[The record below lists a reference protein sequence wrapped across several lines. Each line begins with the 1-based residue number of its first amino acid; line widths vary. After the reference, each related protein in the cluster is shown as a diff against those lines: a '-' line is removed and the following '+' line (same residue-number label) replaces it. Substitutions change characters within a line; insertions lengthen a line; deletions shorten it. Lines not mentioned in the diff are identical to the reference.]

1 MIENLIVAFS
11 GLMGFLTIL
20 IILVRYQT
28 NRITNIYLVI
38 IFSIVSTRMLLIG
51 AFNLENND
59 FITSLLDKYNNL
71 LIVVIPCSY
80 LYFLNL
86 VKDRKMMDLDNVK
99 HFIIPLLFNGIDF
112 VLDKKYIDIMR
123 SDFYYYTFFTLYTI
137 TYLTLNFNLLNKN
150 IWNRKGDI
158 GIVVKQNQLIKKW
171 SIFLFTMFVINAIR
185 IIIVLYWE
193 INNDSYSFGASFLW
207 ISGLFWLVLYFKIII
222 SPEILYGFTY
232 LNTAISEK
240 KKGDKT
246 TISFWNTNSNIVIA
260 NIQDKQL
267 KAKIKDSISNYM
279 ELVDQFSFHNNY
291 YRSIGFS
298 ITDLS
303 NKLNIPKSHLHYI
316 FKYHSKISFSEYK
329 KIVRIHDSLALISEG
344 YLATNTFDSLAKE
357 VGFKSYNTFFVSF
370 KDFTGVTPHEYLIK
384 FDCPFLVIT
393 L

>member
-1 MIENLIVAFS
+1 
-11 GLMGFLTIL
+11 
-20 IILVRYQT
+20 
-28 NRITNIYLVI
+28 
-38 IFSIVSTRMLLIG
+38 
-51 AFNLENND
+51 
-59 FITSLLDKYNNL
+59 
-71 LIVVIPCSY
+71 
-80 LYFLNL
+80 
-86 VKDRKMMDLDNVK
+86 MMDLDNVK

-123 SDFYYYTFFTLYTI
+123 SDFYYYAFFTLYTI
-137 TYLTLNFNLLNKN
+137 TYMTLNFNLLNKN

-171 SIFLFTMFVINAIR
+171 SIFLFSMFVINAIR

-232 LNTAISEK
+232 LNTSISEK

-291 YRSIGFS
+291 YRSMGFS

-329 KIVRIHDSLALISEG
+329 KIVRIHDSLSLISEG

-384 FDCPFLVIT
+384 LLKNKGANLT
-393 L
+393 A

>member
-171 SIFLFTMFVINAIR
+171 SIFLFSMFVINAIR

-193 INNDSYSFGASFLW
+193 INNDNYSFGASFLW
-207 ISGLFWLVLYFKIII
+207 ISGVFWLVLYFKIII

-240 KKGDKT
+240 KNGDKT
-246 TISFWNTNSNIVIA
+246 TISFWNINSNIVIA

-291 YRSIGFS
+291 YRSMGFS

-370 KDFTGVTPHEYLIK
+370 KDFTGVTPHEYLINLLK
-384 FDCPFLVIT
+384 NKGAN
-393 L
+393 

>member
-171 SIFLFTMFVINAIR
+171 SVFLFSMFVINAIR

-193 INNDSYSFGASFLW
+193 INNDNYSFGASFLW
-207 ISGLFWLVLYFKIII
+207 ISGVFWLVLYFKIII

-232 LNTAISEK
+232 LNTAINEK

-279 ELVDQFSFHNNY
+279 ELVDQFSFHTKY
-291 YRSIGFS
+291 YRSMGFS

-344 YLATNTFDSLAKE
+344 YLTTNTFDSLAKE
-357 VGFKSYNTFFVSF
+357 VGFKSYNTFFVCF

-384 FDCPFLVIT
+384 L
-393 L
+393 LKNKGAN

>member
-20 IILVRYQT
+20 IILIRYQT

-123 SDFYYYTFFTLYTI
+123 SDFYYYAFFTLYTI

-171 SIFLFTMFVINAIR
+171 SIFLFSMFVINAIR

-207 ISGLFWLVLYFKIII
+207 ISGLFWLVLYF
-222 SPEILYGFTY
+222 
-232 LNTAISEK
+232 
-240 KKGDKT
+240 
-246 TISFWNTNSNIVIA
+246 
-260 NIQDKQL
+260 
-267 KAKIKDSISNYM
+267 
-279 ELVDQFSFHNNY
+279 
-291 YRSIGFS
+291 
-298 ITDLS
+298 
-303 NKLNIPKSHLHYI
+303 
-316 FKYHSKISFSEYK
+316 
-329 KIVRIHDSLALISEG
+329 
-344 YLATNTFDSLAKE
+344 
-357 VGFKSYNTFFVSF
+357 
-370 KDFTGVTPHEYLIK
+370 
-384 FDCPFLVIT
+384 
-393 L
+393 

>member
-137 TYLTLNFNLLNKN
+137 TYLALNFNLLNKN

-193 INNDSYSFGASFLW
+193 INNDNYSFGASFLW

-279 ELVDQFSFHNNY
+279 ELVDQFSFHNNF
-291 YRSIGFS
+291 YRSMGFS

-370 KDFTGVTPHEYLIK
+370 KDFTGVTPHEYLINLLK
-384 FDCPFLVIT
+384 NKGAN
-393 L
+393 

>member
-171 SIFLFTMFVINAIR
+171 SIFLFSMFVINAIR

-193 INNDSYSFGASFLW
+193 INNDNYSFGASFLW

-279 ELVDQFSFHNNY
+279 ELVDQFSFHNNF
-291 YRSIGFS
+291 YRSMGFS

-370 KDFTGVTPHEYLIK
+370 KDFTGVTPHEYLINLLK
-384 FDCPFLVIT
+384 NKGAN
-393 L
+393 

>member
-158 GIVVKQNQLIKKW
+158 GIVVKQNQLIKK
-171 SIFLFTMFVINAIR
+171 
-185 IIIVLYWE
+185 
-193 INNDSYSFGASFLW
+193 
-207 ISGLFWLVLYFKIII
+207 
-222 SPEILYGFTY
+222 
-232 LNTAISEK
+232 
-240 KKGDKT
+240 
-246 TISFWNTNSNIVIA
+246 
-260 NIQDKQL
+260 
-267 KAKIKDSISNYM
+267 
-279 ELVDQFSFHNNY
+279 
-291 YRSIGFS
+291 
-298 ITDLS
+298 
-303 NKLNIPKSHLHYI
+303 
-316 FKYHSKISFSEYK
+316 
-329 KIVRIHDSLALISEG
+329 
-344 YLATNTFDSLAKE
+344 
-357 VGFKSYNTFFVSF
+357 
-370 KDFTGVTPHEYLIK
+370 
-384 FDCPFLVIT
+384 
-393 L
+393 

>member
-11 GLMGFLTIL
+11 GLMGFLTIF

-38 IFSIVSTRMLLIG
+38 IYSIVSTRMLLIG

-137 TYLTLNFNLLNKN
+137 TYLALNFNLLNKN

-171 SIFLFTMFVINAIR
+171 SIFLFSMFVINAIR

-193 INNDSYSFGASFLW
+193 INNDNYSFGASFLW

-279 ELVDQFSFHNNY
+279 ELVDQFSFHNNF
-291 YRSIGFS
+291 YRSMGFS

-370 KDFTGVTPHEYLIK
+370 KDFTGVTPHEYLINLLK
-384 FDCPFLVIT
+384 NKGAN
-393 L
+393 

>member
-86 VKDRKMMDLDNVK
+86 VKDRKMMDIDNVK

-137 TYLTLNFNLLNKN
+137 TYLTLNFNLLNK
-150 IWNRKGDI
+150 
-158 GIVVKQNQLIKKW
+158 
-171 SIFLFTMFVINAIR
+171 
-185 IIIVLYWE
+185 
-193 INNDSYSFGASFLW
+193 
-207 ISGLFWLVLYFKIII
+207 
-222 SPEILYGFTY
+222 
-232 LNTAISEK
+232 
-240 KKGDKT
+240 
-246 TISFWNTNSNIVIA
+246 
-260 NIQDKQL
+260 
-267 KAKIKDSISNYM
+267 
-279 ELVDQFSFHNNY
+279 
-291 YRSIGFS
+291 
-298 ITDLS
+298 
-303 NKLNIPKSHLHYI
+303 KL
-316 FKYHSKISFSEYK
+316 
-329 KIVRIHDSLALISEG
+329 
-344 YLATNTFDSLAKE
+344 
-357 VGFKSYNTFFVSF
+357 
-370 KDFTGVTPHEYLIK
+370 
-384 FDCPFLVIT
+384 
-393 L
+393 

>member
-11 GLMGFLTIL
+11 GLMGFLTIF

-137 TYLTLNFNLLNKN
+137 TYLALNFNLLNKN

-171 SIFLFTMFVINAIR
+171 SIFLFSMFVINAIR

-193 INNDSYSFGASFLW
+193 INNDNYSFGASFLW

-279 ELVDQFSFHNNY
+279 ELVDQFSFHNNF
-291 YRSIGFS
+291 YRSMGFS

-370 KDFTGVTPHEYLIK
+370 KDFTGVTPHEYLINLLK
-384 FDCPFLVIT
+384 NKGAN
-393 L
+393 

>member
-207 ISGLFWLVLYFKIII
+207 ISGVFWLVLYFKIII

-232 LNTAISEK
+232 LNTAINEK

-291 YRSIGFS
+291 YRSMGFS

-370 KDFTGVTPHEYLIK
+370 KDFTGVTPHEYLINLLK
-384 FDCPFLVIT
+384 NKGAN
-393 L
+393 